1 MKTRNDLLRVLRA
14 AGIECTEIRAGN
26 GWMVIAPPL
35 GARILGA
42 GIGEENALW
51 VAPRVSRGAWE
62 AGGNAGGQRTW
73 IAPEAGPRGF
83 FFSADGSPW
92 GVPAEIDPG
101 NYAPAAAEEGWLSWR
116 SAFTARAADGA
127 RFPIAIT
134 RSMRIA
140 RRPEEPDDGPVLC
153 IRFRHTLE
161 NTGSAPIDRRIGLWC
176 VVQVPSELAG
186 TILIPTRVETPAA
199 AVRPY
204 FGALPPGVLRA
215 AGGVAYLKA
224 LGGRKY
230 KVGVSSAESDGRIA
244 FLGRSRTG
252 TGRILVALRFP
263 VDPSAAYLDKPSH
276 GPEAEELNGDPV
288 QAYNDPGRNENAF
301 SEIEAHA
308 PALVLA
314 PGACQ
319 SFEIDM
325 TIASADESA
334 ISKIIRREVA
344 AGVTDS
350 ELFRD

>member
-1 MKTRNDLLRVLRA
+1 
-14 AGIECTEIRAGN
+14 
-26 GWMVIAPPL
+26 
-35 GARILGA
+35 
-42 GIGEENALW
+42 
-51 VAPRVSRGAWE
+51 VARGAWE

-83 FFSADGSPW
+83 FFSDDGSPW

-101 NYAPAAAEEGWLSWR
+101 NYTPVAAEEGWLSWR

-127 RFPIAIT
+127 RFPVAVT

-140 RRPEEPDDGPVLC
+140 RRPEEPDDGSVLR

-161 NTGSAPIDRRIGLWC
+161 NAGSAPIDRRIALWC

-186 TILIPTRVETPAA
+186 TILIPMREAGDAGEAGEAA

-204 FGALPPGVLRA
+204 FGALPPGVLRV
-215 AGGVAYLKA
+215 AGGVVYLKA

-230 KVGVSSAESDGRIA
+230 KIGVSSAVSDGGIA

-252 TGRILVALRFP
+252 NGRILVAMRFP
-263 VDPSAAYLDKPSH
+263 IDPSGVYLDKPSH
-276 GPEAEELNGDPV
+276 GPEAEGQNGDPV
-288 QAYNDPGRNENAF
+288 QAYNDPELNENAF

-308 PALVLA
+308 PAVMLE
-314 PGACQ
+314 PGARQ
-319 SFEIDM
+319 SCKIEM
-325 TIASADESA
+325 TIASAEEST

-344 AGVTDS
+344 ARWLPHIMPLDPS
-350 ELFRD
+350 S